1 MTRKEFVRHGLTA
14 GAAAAGLAAP
24 LKLSKKKLHFL
35 YYRWKRQDMEGR
47 DATFFELSVRP
58 DDVRANAGKGYRTYY
73 VGTSRLWRDSQ
84 LITNTGKGVGFT
96 TGYLFDAANP
106 EQKYDFYISLK
117 LDADGVTMFCD
128 EMILVKSD
136 KPSTL
141 RTDAT
146 EP

>member
-1 MTRKEFVRHGLTA
+1 M
-14 GAAAAGLAAP
+14 
-24 LKLSKKKLHFL
+24 
-35 YYRWKRQDMEGR
+35 
-47 DATFFELSVRP
+47 
-58 DDVRANAGKGYRTYY
+58 
-73 VGTSRLWRDSQ
+73 RDSQ

-96 TGYLFDAANP
+96 TGYLFDAATP
-106 EQKYDFYISLK
+106 EQKYDFHISLK

-141 RTDAT
+141 RTDTT